1 MLHSLSIRDLAVVG
15 KVDLSIASGMSV
27 ITGETGAGKSIL
39 VDALALIAGGRGDS
53 GAVRTGAERTEI
65 AAEFDLSRL
74 PLVQQWLQDQA
85 LDDEHNCLLRRVVR
99 ADGGSRG
106 FINGRAATLLQL
118 RELAGL
124 LVEIHGHVATLTL
137 NSPPVN
143 ALTRTLNDELTRAL
157 DQISEIDDIRAVVLT
172 GAGKVFCA
180 GADLKGRAEVI
191 KGSGDLP
198 AHSRRTR
205 ECFHAIRECA
215 KPVVIAIN
223 GAALGSGVAMAASA
237 DILVASTATR
247 LGLPEV
253 DVGLLGGCRHAMRLF
268 SHSRL
273 RRMALTGMRV
283 DGPEL
288 YRLGIVEAC
297 VAPEDLMATAMEIA
311 QTIASKSPV
320 STRMGKHTL
329 NVIED
334 MSLRDGYRYEQDMTA
349 QIAKTDDAKEAQA
362 AFREKRAPVFTG
374 R

>member
-1 MLHSLSIRDLAVVG
+1 MDDL
-15 KVDLSIASGMSV
+15 
-27 ITGETGAGKSIL
+27 TQ
-39 VDALALIAGGRGDS
+39 LIY
-53 GAVRTGAERTEI
+53 
-65 AAEFDLSRL
+65 
-74 PLVQQWLQDQA
+74 A
-85 LDDEHNCLLRRVVR
+85 LD
-99 ADGGSRG
+99 
-106 FINGRAATLLQL
+106 
-118 RELAGL
+118 
-124 LVEIHGHVATLTL
+124 GHVATLTM

-143 ALTRTLNDELTRAL
+143 ALTRTLNDELTLAL
-157 DQISEIDDIRAVVLT
+157 DRISEMDEVRAVVLT

-180 GADLKGRAEVI
+180 GADLKGRASVI
-191 KGSGDLP
+191 QGPGDLP

-215 KPVVIAIN
+215 KPVVCAIN
-223 GAALGSGVAMAASA
+223 GAALGSGVAMAASS
-237 DILVASTATR
+237 DILVASDKAS

-283 DGPEL
+283 PGAEL

-297 VAPEDLMATAMEIA
+297 VAPEELMATAMEIA
-311 QTIASKSPV
+311 QGIASKSPV

-349 QIAKTDDAKEAQA
+349 QIGKTDDAKEAQR
-362 AFREKRAPVFTG
+362 AFAEKRAPVFTG